1 MRHFAAATKVLHEF
15 GPDTRLMLLQAQRA
29 GFGAPG
35 WQELRLNRRA
45 VDVVESYVEQA
56 LKGGSDAR

>member
-35 WQELRLNRRA
+35 GQRVA
-45 VDVVESYVEQA
+45 GA
-56 LKGGSDAR
+56 LSIARGDRGGGDIFALDACLDA